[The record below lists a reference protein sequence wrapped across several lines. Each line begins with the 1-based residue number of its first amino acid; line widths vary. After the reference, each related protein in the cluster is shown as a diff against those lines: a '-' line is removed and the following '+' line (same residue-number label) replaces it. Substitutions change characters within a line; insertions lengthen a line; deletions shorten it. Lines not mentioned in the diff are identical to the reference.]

1 MNSKNIRPKG
11 VDIFVNET
19 ACFEIL
25 AFSPGDIMFKSI
37 RWRFILIYF
46 LLVFLAMSIVG
57 IYIVNQLEEIQL
69 DMNIKNMEARIRS
82 IIESYSSLNSG
93 VWDENVE
100 EIKKSIS
107 TVQVGYNENIYVILN
122 DNNRTIIAGSV
133 DESIGISAFN
143 YNIIDNY
150 ILTKSMDGSSHHI
163 APAEQFED
171 TQNKRFYYHMSFP
184 VQTDGEIR
192 GYIYLIN
199 NIDYIYD
206 TVDESR
212 MIMTQATIIALTLTI
227 FLGLVLSTSITGP
240 IKELTVKARQ
250 MSLGD
255 FDQKVN
261 VKSDDEI
268 GQLGNMFN
276 FLIDQLKRS
285 MSSLQQEKSK
295 METTFTYMADG
306 VLTVDLS
313 GNIIHANPV
322 AKNILSLE
330 STDQK
335 FDDIIVNLKDNI
347 SMDHIKSRAYRGT
360 DLAEKKG
367 ETYNIDYAPFMN
379 NKNEI
384 GGVILVLKNIT
395 EQHRIDKLQKE
406 FVANVSHELKTPIT
420 TIKSYSETLLDG
432 ALEEKNTAVEF
443 INVINS
449 ESDRMSRLVNDLL
462 RLSKMDYEQTKW
474 KKDSINLSDIVNIIV
489 KKLQIQI
496 KDKNISMHLNIPEDI
511 NILFDR
517 DGLEQV
523 LLNITGNAVNYTP
536 EGGNVWI
543 NAKKDSNNTLVSI
556 KDDGPGI
563 PKEDQDRIFE
573 RFYRVE
579 KARARGL
586 GGTGLGLS
594 IAKEIAEANGCAIA
608 VKSSLNK
615 GTEMIITIPE

>member
-1 MNSKNIRPKG
+1 
-11 VDIFVNET
+11 
-19 ACFEIL
+19 
-25 AFSPGDIMFKSI
+25 MFKSI

-57 IYIVNQLEEIQL
+57 IYIVNQLEKIQL
-69 DMNIKNMEARIRS
+69 DMNTKNMEARIRS
-82 IIESYSSLNSG
+82 IIESYGSLNSG
-93 VWDENVE
+93 NWDEKIE
-100 EIKKSIS
+100 EIQESIS

-133 DESIGISAFN
+133 EESIGISAFN
-143 YNIIDNY
+143 YNKIDNY
-150 ILTKSMDGSSHHI
+150 ILTKSLDGISHHI
-163 APAEQFED
+163 APAGQFED
-171 TQNKRFYYHMSFP
+171 TENQRFYYHMSFP
-184 VQTDGEIR
+184 VQTDGIIK

-206 TVDESR
+206 TVDESKQ
-212 MIMTQATIIALTLTI
+212 IMTQATIIALTLTI

-276 FLIDQLKRS
+276 YLIDQLKKS
-285 MSSLQQEKSK
+285 ISNLQQEKSK
-295 METTFTYMADG
+295 METTFTYMTDG

-322 AKNILSLE
+322 AKNILSLK
-330 STDQK
+330 STDEK
-335 FDDIIVNLKDNI
+335 FDDVVVNLKAEV
-347 SMDHIKSRAYRGT
+347 SMEHIKSKGYRGT
-360 DLAEKKG
+360 DLAEKNG
-367 ETYNIDYAPFMN
+367 ETYNVDYAPFMN

-384 GGVILVLKNIT
+384 GGVILVFKNIT
-395 EQHRIDKLQKE
+395 EQYRIDKLQKE

-420 TIKSYSETLLDG
+420 TIKSYAETLLDG
-432 ALEEKNTAVEF
+432 ALEEKDTAEEF
-443 INVINS
+443 LNVINS
-449 ESDRMSRLVNDLL
+449 ESDRMSRLVTDLL
-462 RLSKMDYEQTKW
+462 RLSKMDYKQTNWHKER
-474 KKDSINLSDIVNIIV
+474 INLRDMVSIVI

-496 KDKNISMHLNIPEDI
+496 KEKNISMHLNIPEGI

-517 DGLEQV
+517 DGFEQI
-523 LLNITGNAVNYTP
+523 LLNIAGNAVNYTP
-536 EGGNVWI
+536 EKGNVWI
-543 NAKKDSNNTLVSI
+543 SAKKDNKNIVVSI
-556 KDDGPGI
+556 KDDGQGI

-594 IAKEIAEANGCAIA
+594 IAKDIAEANGCKIA
-608 VKSSLNK
+608 VNSQLNK

>member
-1 MNSKNIRPKG
+1 
-11 VDIFVNET
+11 
-19 ACFEIL
+19 
-25 AFSPGDIMFKSI
+25 
-37 RWRFILIYF
+37 
-46 LLVFLAMSIVG
+46 
-57 IYIVNQLEEIQL
+57 
-69 DMNIKNMEARIRS
+69 
-82 IIESYSSLNSG
+82 
-93 VWDENVE
+93 
-100 EIKKSIS
+100 
-107 TVQVGYNENIYVILN
+107 
-122 DNNRTIIAGSV
+122 
-133 DESIGISAFN
+133 
-143 YNIIDNY
+143 
-150 ILTKSMDGSSHHI
+150 
-163 APAEQFED
+163 
-171 TQNKRFYYHMSFP
+171 
-184 VQTDGEIR
+184 
-192 GYIYLIN
+192 
-199 NIDYIYD
+199 
-206 TVDESR
+206 
-212 MIMTQATIIALTLTI
+212 
-227 FLGLVLSTSITGP
+227 
-240 IKELTVKARQ
+240 
-250 MSLGD
+250 
-255 FDQKVN
+255 
-261 VKSDDEI
+261 
-268 GQLGNMFN
+268 
-276 FLIDQLKRS
+276 
-285 MSSLQQEKSK
+285 
-295 METTFTYMADG
+295 
-306 VLTVDLS
+306 
-313 GNIIHANPV
+313 
-322 AKNILSLE
+322 
-330 STDQK
+330 
-335 FDDIIVNLKDNI
+335 
-347 SMDHIKSRAYRGT
+347 
-360 DLAEKKG
+360 
-367 ETYNIDYAPFMN
+367 MN

-536 EGGNVWI
+536 EGGNVRI
-543 NAKKDSNNTLVSI
+543 NAKKDKNNKKISI